1 MRYKVIEHLTHV
13 NSVVVNADNK
23 EQAWEK
29 AMEGGLMSESGKLDD
44 MYVNKFEVVEV
55 SVSKRIEPL
64 MTLSNHN
71 DVMYYGGSVSPI
83 DSHVAL
89 VCDDTDEVLSVV
101 DKDFDDMYVN
111 KFEVVEVSD
120 E

>member
-55 SVSKRIEPL
+55 S
-64 MTLSNHN
+64 
-71 DVMYYGGSVSPI
+71 
-83 DSHVAL
+83 
-89 VCDDTDEVLSVV
+89 DE
-101 DKDFDDMYVN
+101 
-111 KFEVVEVSD
+111 
-120 E
+120 